1 MFLVEN
7 TSSQF
12 EGRFSMV
19 KIEDS
24 DKGSVFF
31 SDMSGSSLPIVV
43 SHGEGRA
50 EFSSASS
57 LHSLNEA
64 NLIPM
69 RYADNYG
76 NVTEKYP
83 FNPNGSPQ
91 GIAGVKSRD
100 GRVVAMMPHPERT
113 IMGPVGSW
121 RPDSMKDNQYGPW
134 FRLFLNARKWVG

>member
-1 MFLVEN
+1 
-7 TSSQF
+7 
-12 EGRFSMV
+12 MV
-19 KIEDS
+19 KIEDQ
-24 DKGSVFF
+24 DKNSVFF

-50 EFSSASS
+50 EFTSAGDV
-57 LHSLNEA
+57 HSLEEA
-64 NLIPM
+64 GLIPL
-69 RYADNYG
+69 RYIDNYG
-76 NVTEKYP
+76 SVTERYP

-113 IMGPVGSW
+113 IMGDVASW
-121 RPDSMKDNQYGPW
+121 KRDDLKELQYGPW